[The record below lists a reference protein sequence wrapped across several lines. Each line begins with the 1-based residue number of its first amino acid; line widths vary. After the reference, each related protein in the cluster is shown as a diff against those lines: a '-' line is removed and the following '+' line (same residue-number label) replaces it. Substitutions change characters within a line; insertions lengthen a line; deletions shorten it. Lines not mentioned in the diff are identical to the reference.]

1 MYVLLVTDEGMAELE
16 SILGREGHQVTRYSI
31 SSDMPPEVEGMFGDW
46 VGIMESA
53 DLVILDDR
61 LKKKYSGVLE
71 RFNGSA
77 LGLSQVVSNLIDSGL
92 MPESITKNKIIKR
105 RWWRRNGN

>member
-1 MYVLLVTDEGMAELE
+1 MYVLLVTDEGMEDLE
-16 SILGREGHQVTRYSI
+16 STMSDNGHTVVRYSI

-46 VGIMESA
+46 VGAITHA

-61 LKKKYSGVLE
+61 LHKKYSDVLR

-77 LGLSQVVSNLIDSGL
+77 VSLSQVVSNLIGAGL
-92 MPESITKNKIIKR
+92 KPESILQKKIIKR
-105 RWWRRNGN
+105 RWWSRNGH